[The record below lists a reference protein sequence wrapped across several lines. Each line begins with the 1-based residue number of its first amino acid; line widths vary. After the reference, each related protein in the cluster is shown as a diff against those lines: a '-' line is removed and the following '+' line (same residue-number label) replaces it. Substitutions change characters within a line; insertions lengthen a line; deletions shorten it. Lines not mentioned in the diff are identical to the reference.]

1 MKFHLKLSLIISTIS
16 LLSIMSYANAET
28 KVVASIKPLH
38 SLVSYVMD
46 GVGTPDILV
55 DGSASPHTFQLKPS
69 HATMLQEADIVF
81 WIGEDL
87 ESFLE
92 TPLESIAANSRHVT
106 LMESNE
112 IELLKFRE
120 KNIFGGHD
128 EHDDHDEHADEHG
141 DEHDDH
147 DEHADEHGDEHD
159 DHDEHAD
166 EHGDEHD
173 EHGDGHGDHA
183 FEWAGVFE
191 LEAGTY
197 KWSFAKVDGDY
208 ADPAM
213 KMVILQSDD
222 IEASEEK
229 AEELL
234 ESKESESKSHN
245 EILAVNEKAF
255 MLNFDDNKDITM
267 FTVEIKESGKF
278 AFFTEHMP
286 FEFEADEHFLKD
298 LSGQDIEPIAQAPD
312 SGHHDHH
319 GHAHGEHDIH
329 FWLDPEIAKTI
340 VGIVARELSEI
351 DPANASTYKSNS
363 TKAMNEIDQLISDTK
378 SKINSNASYV
388 VFHDAYQYFEKRF
401 GVEVVGALTVN
412 PEVLPGA
419 KQLSEI
425 REVIEHENINCL
437 FSEPQFNPS
446 IAETI
451 AKDTGV
457 KAAIIDPLGAELNP
471 GKNLYFDL
479 IGNIASSFESC

>member
-1 MKFHLKLSLIISTIS
+1 MKLHQKFGLILSTIS
-16 LLSIMSYANAET
+16 LLSFMSYANAET
-28 KVVASIKPLH
+28 KVIASIKPLH

-46 GVGTPDILV
+46 GVGTPGILV
-55 DGSASPHTFQLKPS
+55 DGSSSPHTFQLKPS

-92 TPLESIAANSRHVT
+92 TPLESIAANSRHIT
-106 LMESNE
+106 LMESDE

-128 EHDDHDEHADEHG
+128 DHDDHGDEHDEHADEHGDEHDEHDEHADEHGDEHDEHDEHADEHG

-147 DEHADEHGDEHD
+147 HD
-159 DHDEHAD
+159 
-166 EHGDEHD
+166 
-173 EHGDGHGDHA
+173 
-183 FEWAGVFE
+183 
-191 LEAGTY
+191 
-197 KWSFAKVDGDY
+197 
-208 ADPAM
+208 
-213 KMVILQSDD
+213 
-222 IEASEEK
+222 
-229 AEELL
+229 
-234 ESKESESKSHN
+234 
-245 EILAVNEKAF
+245 
-255 MLNFDDNKDITM
+255 
-267 FTVEIKESGKF
+267 
-278 AFFTEHMP
+278 
-286 FEFEADEHFLKD
+286 
-298 LSGQDIEPIAQAPD
+298 
-312 SGHHDHH
+312 

-340 VGIVARELSEI
+340 VKIVTRELSEI
-351 DPANASTYKSNS
+351 DPSNASTYESNS
-363 TKAMNEIDQLISDTK
+363 TKAINEIDQLISDTK

-457 KAAIIDPLGAELNP
+457 KAAVIDPLGAELNP
-471 GKNLYFDL
+471 GKDLYFDL

>member
-1 MKFHLKLSLIISTIS
+1 MKLHQKFGLILSTIS
-16 LLSIMSYANAET
+16 LLSFMSYANAET
-28 KVVASIKPLH
+28 KVIASIKPLH

-46 GVGTPDILV
+46 GVGTPGILV
-55 DGSASPHTFQLKPS
+55 DGSSSPHTFQLKPS

-92 TPLESIAANSRHVT
+92 TPLESIAANSRHIT
-106 LMESNE
+106 LMESDE

-120 KNIFGGHD
+120 KHIFGGHD
-128 EHDDHDEHADEHG
+128 DHDDHGDEHDEHADEHGDEHDEHDEHADEHG

-147 DEHADEHGDEHD
+147 HD
-159 DHDEHAD
+159 
-166 EHGDEHD
+166 
-173 EHGDGHGDHA
+173 
-183 FEWAGVFE
+183 
-191 LEAGTY
+191 
-197 KWSFAKVDGDY
+197 
-208 ADPAM
+208 
-213 KMVILQSDD
+213 
-222 IEASEEK
+222 
-229 AEELL
+229 
-234 ESKESESKSHN
+234 
-245 EILAVNEKAF
+245 
-255 MLNFDDNKDITM
+255 
-267 FTVEIKESGKF
+267 
-278 AFFTEHMP
+278 
-286 FEFEADEHFLKD
+286 
-298 LSGQDIEPIAQAPD
+298 
-312 SGHHDHH
+312 

-340 VGIVARELSEI
+340 VKIVTRELSEI

-363 TKAMNEIDQLISDTK
+363 TKAMNEIDQLIRDTK

-419 KQLSEI
+419 RQLSEI

-437 FSEPQFNPS
+437 FSEPQFNPR

-451 AKDTGV
+451 AKDTGI
-457 KAAIIDPLGAELNP
+457 KAAVLDPLGAELNP
-471 GKNLYFDL
+471 GKDLYFDL

>member
-1 MKFHLKLSLIISTIS
+1 MKLHQKFGLILSTIS
-16 LLSIMSYANAET
+16 LLSFMSYANAET
-28 KVVASIKPLH
+28 KVIASIKPLH

-46 GVGTPDILV
+46 GVGTPGILV
-55 DGSASPHTFQLKPS
+55 DGSSSPHTFQLKPS

-92 TPLESIAANSRHVT
+92 TPLESIAANSRHIT
-106 LMESNE
+106 LMESDE

-128 EHDDHDEHADEHG
+128 DHDDHGDEHDEHADEHG

-147 DEHADEHGDEHD
+147 HD
-159 DHDEHAD
+159 
-166 EHGDEHD
+166 
-173 EHGDGHGDHA
+173 
-183 FEWAGVFE
+183 
-191 LEAGTY
+191 
-197 KWSFAKVDGDY
+197 
-208 ADPAM
+208 
-213 KMVILQSDD
+213 
-222 IEASEEK
+222 
-229 AEELL
+229 
-234 ESKESESKSHN
+234 
-245 EILAVNEKAF
+245 
-255 MLNFDDNKDITM
+255 
-267 FTVEIKESGKF
+267 
-278 AFFTEHMP
+278 
-286 FEFEADEHFLKD
+286 
-298 LSGQDIEPIAQAPD
+298 
-312 SGHHDHH
+312 

-340 VGIVARELSEI
+340 VKIVTRELSEI
-351 DPANASTYKSNS
+351 DPSNASTYESNS
-363 TKAMNEIDQLISDTK
+363 TKAINEIDQLISDTK

-451 AKDTGV
+451 AQDTGV
-457 KAAIIDPLGAELNP
+457 KAAVIDPLGAELNP
-471 GKNLYFDL
+471 GKDLYFDL

>member
-1 MKFHLKLSLIISTIS
+1 MKLHQKFGLILSTIS
-16 LLSIMSYANAET
+16 LLSFMSYANADT
-28 KVVASIKPLH
+28 KVITSIKPLH

-46 GVGTPDILV
+46 GVGTPDVLV
-55 DGSASPHTFQLKPS
+55 DGSSSPHTFQLKPS

-92 TPLESIAANSRHVT
+92 TPLKSIAKNSRHIA
-106 LMESNE
+106 LMESDE

-128 EHDDHDEHADEHG
+128 EHDEHG

-147 DEHADEHGDEHD
+147 GDEHDDHGDEHD
-159 DHDEHAD
+159 DH
-166 EHGDEHD
+166 HD
-173 EHGDGHGDHA
+173 
-183 FEWAGVFE
+183 
-191 LEAGTY
+191 
-197 KWSFAKVDGDY
+197 
-208 ADPAM
+208 
-213 KMVILQSDD
+213 
-222 IEASEEK
+222 
-229 AEELL
+229 
-234 ESKESESKSHN
+234 
-245 EILAVNEKAF
+245 
-255 MLNFDDNKDITM
+255 
-267 FTVEIKESGKF
+267 
-278 AFFTEHMP
+278 
-286 FEFEADEHFLKD
+286 
-298 LSGQDIEPIAQAPD
+298 
-312 SGHHDHH
+312 

-340 VGIVARELSEI
+340 VKIVTRELSEL
-351 DPANASTYKSNS
+351 DPNNASTYKSNS
-363 TKAMNEIDQLISDTK
+363 AKAMNEIDQLIKDTK

-401 GVEVVGALTVN
+401 GVEVAGALTVN

-451 AKDTGV
+451 ASDTGV
-457 KAAIIDPLGAELNP
+457 KAAIIDPLGAELDP
-471 GKNLYFDL
+471 GKDLYFDL
-479 IGNIASSFESC
+479 IGDIASSFESC